1 MADTQA
7 EEKGKIPGKKTV
19 FFQALV
25 KWGLVASLALSLVT
39 LAVYVSGADFT
50 DEFLF
55 LLLFV
60 MRCVPVFVVIFSLYS
75 LVASIGRM
83 IRKPAAAP
91 ALGIALYFLS
101 FLWGS
106 GLIVFSAFIA
116 AIAGGNVKI

>member
-7 EEKGKIPGKKTV
+7 EEKGKIPDRKTV

-25 KWGLVASLALSLVT
+25 KWGLVVNLALSLIT

-50 DEFLF
+50 EEFLF
-55 LLLFV
+55 VLLWV
-60 MRCVPVFVVIFSLYS
+60 MRCVPVFVCIFSLFS
-75 LVASIGRM
+75 LVSSIRRM
-83 IRKPAAAP
+83 IRRPAAAS
-91 ALGIALYFLS
+91 ALVIALYFLS

-116 AIAGGNVKI
+116 AIAGGNV